1 VSAASYVGELAA
13 LGADLSDLWS
23 SQSPSAAPDLIPTP
37 VAGTPSA
44 SKSPHP
50 DRSDPDRAE
59 PGHFRMPRISL
70 RCTDRRAFS
79 SAASDRPGRGVAA
92 ASSGTAAGENI
103 VYTLNDLTI
112 AVPAT
117 IENLRVVELR
127 PDSTA

>member
-1 VSAASYVGELAA
+1 MSPGFQIRHRALETRVSFPGPWVELYRRPTEMADESSNRPKPGQTSGE
-13 LGADLSDLWS
+13 S
-23 SQSPSAAPDLIPTP
+23 S
-37 VAGTPSA
+37 
-44 SKSPHP
+44 
-50 DRSDPDRAE
+50 
-59 PGHFRMPRISL
+59 GHRRLPRISL
-70 RCTDRRAFS
+70 RCTGRRAFS